1 MRLWRKLYR
10 LACFFRYSR
19 IILMAHTQ
27 THFELFQLS
36 VSFEL
41 DLQNLNQRYRDLQ
54 RAVHP
59 DKFANA
65 SDLERRLSVEKAA
78 NINEAFQVLKSPQRR
93 ARYMLELQSV
103 SFDDEKDMA
112 LDPAFLMEQIEL
124 RETLSELSES
134 EDKDDAIKQ
143 ISHLMLDI
151 KNRMNVL
158 LDEISQQLALGQLG
172 DEQKVSV
179 KQLVHKM
186 QFLNK
191 LQQEAEYQEENLLD
205 VI

>member
-1 MRLWRKLYR
+1 
-10 LACFFRYSR
+10 
-19 IILMAHTQ
+19 MAQTQ
-27 THFELFQLS
+27 THFELFELP

-41 DLQNLNQRYRDLQ
+41 DLQDLSQRYRELQ

-65 SDLERRLSVEKAA
+65 SDYERRLSVEKAA
-78 NINEAFQVLKSPQRR
+78 VINDAYQTLKSPQRR

-124 RETLSELSES
+124 RESLAELPQQ
-134 EDKDDAIKQ
+134 DDPLTSLNQ
-143 ISHLMLDI
+143 IMADI
-151 KNRMNVL
+151 KERISAVL
-158 LDEISQQLALGQLG
+158 NDIAGQLASEEL
-172 DEQKVSV
+172 DDKQKNSV
-179 KQLVHKM
+179 KQLIHKM

-191 LQQEAEYQEENLLD
+191 LQQEAEYQEENLID